1 MPIIRPRF
9 HRRRAAFASALLGVA
24 LLAGCSSPGTG
35 AKNKSFKDRVYSA
48 VRSTVT
54 NAYHDSE
61 AEAKMAQAEELFAT
75 QAYSDAQKIY
85 GDLADNTYNP
95 AGLTEKARFKEA
107 ECLRMR
113 GRLPAAV
120 DTYNRLLQDFPAG
133 IYSEQAATRMYA
145 VAELWMKDTLAEI
158 DAKENGR
165 AKIRLMSMPNF
176 TDRTKPAIDQ
186 EGELLKTLENIA
198 VGAPNS
204 SIADK
209 AMFWC
214 GFIHFAHG
222 RFEEADHFFSTLVDM
237 YKDSPLRQEAAK
249 YAVMSKNNATGGAV
263 YDGQKSAEALQ
274 LVHNLEATEPQYVQ
288 DKEKAAWL
296 TRQKFAI
303 RIQQAE
309 KDYETAEYYR
319 RTNHPGSAYF
329 YYELVMRRFPGTKFS
344 DLSKARI
351 EEMEKIKA
359 QREADKAAGKIS
371 TKEQIQNGWDD
382 LFGKVKPKT
391 DDAVPVIDAGP
402 KDKKP
407 TIVPLGYDGK

>member
-1 MPIIRPRF
+1 MPIIRPRP
-9 HRRRAAFASALLGVA
+9 AACALGVFAALL
-24 LLAGCSSPGTG
+24 LTGCNAGTG
-35 AKNKSFKDRVYSA
+35 KKKSLKDRIYET

-54 NAYHDSE
+54 NAYHDPD
-61 AEAKMAQAEELFAT
+61 AEAKMANAEDLFA
-75 QAYSDAQKIY
+75 QESYHDAQKIY

-95 AGLTEKARFKEA
+95 AGMTEKARFKEA
-107 ECLRMR
+107 ECVRMR
-113 GRLPAAV
+113 GKLPAAV

-145 VAELWMKDTLAEI
+145 IAEHWMKDTLGDI
-158 DAKENGR
+158 DERENGK
-165 AKIRLMSMPNF
+165 ALVRLPRLPNF
-176 TDRTKPAIDQ
+176 TDRSKPAIDQ

-204 SIADK
+204 TVADK

-214 GFIHFAHG
+214 GFIHFSHG
-222 RFEEADHFFSTLVDM
+222 RFEEADHFYSTLVDM

-249 YAVMSKNNATGGAV
+249 YAVMAKNNATGGAV

-319 RTNHPGSAYF
+319 RTEHPGSAYF
-329 YYELVMRRFPGTKFS
+329 YYELVMRRYPGTKFS

-351 EEMEKIKA
+351 EEMERIKA
-359 QREADKAAGKIS
+359 QREADKAAGKV
-371 TKEQIQNGWDD
+371 TTREQIQNGWEKIV
-382 LFGKVKPKT
+382 GAVKPKA
-391 DDAVPVIDAGP
+391 DDGAMPKEIIAGP
-402 KDKKP
+402 KDKQP
-407 TIVPLGYDGK
+407 TIVPQGYDGK